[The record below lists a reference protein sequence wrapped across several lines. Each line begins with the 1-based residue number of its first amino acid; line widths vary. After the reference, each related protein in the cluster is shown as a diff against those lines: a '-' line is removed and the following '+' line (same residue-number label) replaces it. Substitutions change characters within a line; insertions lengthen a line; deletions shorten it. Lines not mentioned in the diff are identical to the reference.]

1 MTCRIAT
8 VCLWMCIH
16 IVLSFIYGM
25 EHMPSQKALLLLSHV
40 EHGTYL
46 TMQMQCCTR
55 KPFWV
60 AKPEPQSCSS
70 SAFPHFEADAEIGV
84 YDLSKWSILRL
95 TLIHPADIGRASHLY
110 FAALNIWCGE
120 PWQCLG
126 RLPTIVG
133 REQSPA
139 AVLIVWR
146 PIQYRFALNC
156 IALRCVLHFPQRSMH
171 NLLICFFEHR
181 TATFLPCFVLCHT
194 CLLLTILIVCLD
206 WVSHRFMFIF

>member
-84 YDLSKWSILRL
+84 YDLSKWSKKGRKAPKWAKVTRMIKELRL
-95 TLIHPADIGRASHLY
+95 TFIHPADIGRASHLY
-110 FAALNIWCGE
+110 FAALNIWWGALAV
-120 PWQCLG
+120 PRAPAYNRGKRAISGG
-126 RLPTIVG
+126 RVNCMETNSVSLCI
-133 REQSPA
+133 E
-139 AVLIVWR
+139 L
-146 PIQYRFALNC
+146 YC
-156 IALRCVLHFPQRSMH
+156 IAMRF
-171 NLLICFFEHR
+171 
-181 TATFLPCFVLCHT
+181 TFSSAFNA
-194 CLLLTILIVCLD
+194 
-206 WVSHRFMFIF
+206 

>member
-110 FAALNIWCGE
+110 FAALNIWWGALAV
-120 PWQCLG
+120 PRAPAYNRGKRAISGG
-126 RLPTIVG
+126 RVNCMETNSVSLCIELYCIV
-133 REQSPA
+133 
-139 AVLIVWR
+139 
-146 PIQYRFALNC
+146 
-156 IALRCVLHFPQRSMH
+156 M
-171 NLLICFFEHR
+171 CF
-181 TATFLPCFVLCHT
+181 TFSSAFNA
-194 CLLLTILIVCLD
+194 
-206 WVSHRFMFIF
+206 